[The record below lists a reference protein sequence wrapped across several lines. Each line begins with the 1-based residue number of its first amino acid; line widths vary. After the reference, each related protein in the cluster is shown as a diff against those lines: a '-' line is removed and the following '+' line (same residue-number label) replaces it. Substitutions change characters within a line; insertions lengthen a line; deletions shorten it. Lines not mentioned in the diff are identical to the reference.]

1 MKARKFVRNC
11 RKMDEKGVSPV
22 IGVILMVAATIVIA
36 AVVMAMLG
44 GFSPPRRT
52 YAVSVTAYESG
63 DLDGN
68 GASPDIVITYLGGPD
83 HAYVDYLSVSVDG
96 YAATLNNLGAQD
108 GTNDVTPGASEIV
121 DNNDIAGANPINAG
135 PNNDHLVV
143 TATFLD
149 GSTQVILDTMV

>member
-1 MKARKFVRNC
+1 
-11 RKMDEKGVSPV
+11 MDEKGVSPV

-36 AVVMAMLG
+36 AVVMGMLG

-52 YAVSVTAYESG
+52 YAVSVTAYEAG

-68 GASPDIVITYLGGPD
+68 GVSPDIVITYLGGPD
-83 HAYVDYLSVSVDG
+83 NAYVDHLSVSVDG
-96 YAATLNNLGAQD
+96 YSATLNNF
-108 GTNDVTPGASEIV
+108 GTPNNGINDVTPGASEIV
-121 DNNDIAGANPINAG
+121 DNDDIAGADPINAG